1 MENNDFNEN
10 DLSAFK
16 LPESFLNQLFEFSGS
31 TDGNKGFVLA
41 FVNQDGAPM
50 IYSKSDNQIVEMG
63 LRKALE
69 KYLMQLEELE
79 LPNSGRDYLD

>member
-1 MENNDFNEN
+1 MNNEDFNEN
-10 DLSAFK
+10 Q
-16 LPESFLNQLFEFSGS
+16 LPQFRLPQSFLEQLFDFSGS

-41 FVNQDGAPM
+41 FVNQEGAPM

-69 KYLMQLEELE
+69 KYLMELEELE
-79 LPNSGRDYLD
+79 LPNSGKDYLD

>member
-1 MENNDFNEN
+1 MNNEDFNEN
-10 DLSAFK
+10 DLPQFR
-16 LPESFLNQLFEFSGS
+16 LPESFLQQLFDFSGS

-69 KYLMQLEELE
+69 KYLMELEELE